1 MKTDEKFT
9 KKLQEYLFTPEA
21 DRNIEAGALLLLQLN
36 SNRILFQN
44 IVRRPDKHR
53 DKLFYELNKHLSI
66 RASDTTVTQIIALEK
81 KVAAE
86 ITPVVEEIIK
96 ITDKKNVIK
105 FEGKRVDHE
114 ELPDAI
120 KAIYVEQATIAH
132 QMRDLHAKLRLKS
145 SSDFKPCDRFQELD
159 LLVNLHKQY
168 RSNWE
173 IYDHFEVGTAS
184 ELIVASEEESTV
196 QVDAKRV
203 ASNRKYL
210 SANKAKLNT
219 LLKAKDVEKHKTLLA
234 ECQLRYDELT
244 AAGQTLAE
252 KQLGELVSA
261 GVIA

>member
-1 MKTDEKFT
+1 MI
-9 KKLQEYLFTPEA
+9 TPEA
-21 DRNIEAGALLLLQLN
+21 DRNIEAGAMLLLQLN
-36 SNRILFQN
+36 GNRILFQN

-53 DKLFYELNKHLSI
+53 DKLFYELNKHLNI

-81 KVAAE
+81 QVAAE
-86 ITPVVEEIIK
+86 ITPVIEEIIK
-96 ITDKKNVIK
+96 ITNKKNVIK

-145 SSDFKPCDRFQELD
+145 TADFKPCDRFQELD
-159 LLVNLHKQY
+159 LLVSLHKQY
-168 RSNWE
+168 RANWE
-173 IYDHFEVGTAS
+173 MYDHFDGMSTDEERVS
-184 ELIVASEEESTV
+184 IVELPTH

-210 SANKAKLNT
+210 SSNKAKLAA
-219 LLKAKDVEKHKTLLA
+219 LLKAKEVGKHKTLLA

-252 KQLGELVSA
+252 KQLSELVEV
-261 GVIA
+261 GIIA